1 VPELERDGIA
11 ERSWPERARNESRRQ
26 QVLQG
31 ATQCFCRHGFHNAS
45 MAEIA
50 KSAGMSVGHIYHYFE
65 SKEAIIIAIVEG
77 QQEEVLALLDQVE
90 RSSVPLADALL
101 HEAARGVDGCM
112 DVAST
117 ALMLEV
123 LAEAARNPKVAEV
136 VQASDAVLRR
146 RMREVLARAMGHAD
160 PADVPAIEDRV
171 ESLFT
176 LFQGIPVRAIRNPA
190 LDRERMV
197 RIVRETIRW
206 ILHEPA

>member
-1 VPELERDGIA
+1 
-11 ERSWPERARNESRRQ
+11 
-26 QVLQG
+26 
-31 ATQCFCRHGFHNAS
+31 

-50 KSAGMSVGHIYHYFE
+50 KTAGMSVGHIYHYFE
-65 SKEAIIIAIVEG
+65 SKEAIIIAIVQG

-90 RSSVPLADALL
+90 RSAAPLADALL
-101 HEAARGVDGCM
+101 DEAARGVDGCM

-160 PADVPAIEDRV
+160 PVSVPGIEDRV

>member
-1 VPELERDGIA
+1 
-11 ERSWPERARNESRRQ
+11 
-26 QVLQG
+26 
-31 ATQCFCRHGFHNAS
+31 

-65 SKEAIIIAIVEG
+65 SKEAIIIAIVES
-77 QQEEVLALLDQVE
+77 QQQEVLALLDQVE
-90 RSSVPLADALL
+90 RSPGSLADALL
-101 HEAARGVDGCM
+101 AEAARGVDGCM

-136 VQASDAVLRR
+136 VQASDLVLRR
-146 RMREVLARAMGHAD
+146 RMREVLARAMGRAD
-160 PADVPAIEDRV
+160 PASVPGIEDRI

-176 LFQGIPVRAIRNPA
+176 LFQGIPVRAIRNPE

-197 RIVRETIRW
+197 RIVRDTIRW